1 MSEQPYHVSYNF
13 MNHEAKRTYLIAR
26 LAEAEQLHFE
36 LMVDKLDEG
45 HSEYNNWFETIT
57 ALKEEIERL
66 RYLYK
71 QYGGTLGSELPVIQ
85 DDVLNGD

>member
-1 MSEQPYHVSYNF
+1 MADYDINYQF
-13 MNHEAKRTYLIAR
+13 MDHEAKKTYLLAR
-26 LAEAEQLHFE
+26 MAEAEQLHFE
-36 LMVDKLDEG
+36 LCVDKLEEG
-45 HSEYNNWFETIT
+45 HSEYDNWYETVT
-57 ALKEEIERL
+57 ALKAEIERL

>member
-1 MSEQPYHVSYNF
+1 MSDYNINYQF
-13 MNHEAKRTYLIAR
+13 MTHDAKRQYLIAR
-26 LAEAEQLHFE
+26 MAEAEQLHFE
-36 LMVDKLDEG
+36 LMVDRLDEN
-45 HSEYNNWFETIT
+45 HAEYENWFETIIKI
-57 ALKEEIERL
+57 KEEIERL